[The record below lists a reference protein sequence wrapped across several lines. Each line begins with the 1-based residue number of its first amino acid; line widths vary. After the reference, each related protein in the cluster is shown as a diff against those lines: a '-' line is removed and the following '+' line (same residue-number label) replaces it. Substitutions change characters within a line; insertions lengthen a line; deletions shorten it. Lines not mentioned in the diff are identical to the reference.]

1 MTDADTD
8 APALLVDGL
17 RFRWRED
24 LAPVLDIQALRIA
37 AGERVFLAGP
47 SGSGKSTLLS
57 LVAGVML
64 PSSGSLEVLG
74 QSMASLSGP
83 GRDRFRADYLGV
95 IFQQFNLL
103 PWLPV
108 LDNVLLPCRFSRRRR
123 ARAVEMDGSMQAQ
136 ALRLLGRLGLDAQTL
151 LQRPVNELSV
161 GQQQRVAAARA
172 LIGAPQLVIADEP
185 TSALDT
191 DLRQEFVDLLSE
203 QCQSTG
209 AALLFVSHDLALAPL
224 FQRQLS
230 LPALNRPG
238 QEVA

>member
-1 MTDADTD
+1 MNPS
-8 APALLVDGL
+8 PALLIRDL
-17 RFRWRED
+17 HFRWRGD
-24 LAPVLDIQALRIA
+24 LPPVLEMDHLRLE

-64 PSSGSLEVLG
+64 PSAGRLEVLG
-74 QSMASLSGP
+74 QALPALSGP
-83 GRDRFRADYLGV
+83 KRDRFRADNLGV

-108 LDNVLLPCRFSRRRR
+108 LDNVLLPCRFSAARR
-123 ARAVEMDGSMQAQ
+123 ARAEQADGSMAAQ
-136 ALRLLGRLGLDAQTL
+136 ALRLLARLGLDTEAL

-172 LIGAPQLVIADEP
+172 LIGAPRLVIADEP
-185 TSALDT
+185 TSSLDA
-191 DLRQEFVDLLSE
+191 DRRHDFVTLLSE
-203 QCQSTG
+203 QCQATG
-209 AALLFVSHDLALAPL
+209 AALLFVSHDMSLAPL

-230 LPALNRPG
+230 LPELNRAEG
-238 QEVA
+238 ALA